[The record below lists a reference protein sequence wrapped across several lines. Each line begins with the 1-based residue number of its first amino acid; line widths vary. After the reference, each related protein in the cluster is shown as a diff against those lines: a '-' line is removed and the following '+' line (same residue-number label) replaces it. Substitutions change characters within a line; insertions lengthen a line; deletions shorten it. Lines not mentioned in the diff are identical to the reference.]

1 MRMSSIDKG
10 MVCSTRFSISQ
21 EEPLPEVSDT
31 CVRLR
36 VRISLLFYFSGFRSK
51 VVTAMLG
58 VVDYLSV
65 SSQISHEVLAAAIL
79 ILKTSTCRKNDLS
92 RVAALQSGFPQLI

>member
-36 VRISLLFYFSGFRSK
+36 VRISLLFFIFLVFG
-51 VVTAMLG
+51 
-58 VVDYLSV
+58 
-65 SSQISHEVLAAAIL
+65 
-79 ILKTSTCRKNDLS
+79 LKL
-92 RVAALQSGFPQLI
+92 